1 MALRCVWQVH
11 QAVPDAPIIG
21 MGGIATG
28 EDALQFLAAGAS
40 AVEVGTMTFHD
51 PSAPV
56 RVQRELLALLEA
68 RGFTEVADV
77 VGIAHRGGLS

>member
-1 MALRCVWQVH
+1 
-11 QAVPDAPIIG
+11 

-40 AVEVGTMTFHD
+40 AVSVGTMTFND

-56 RVQRELLALLEA
+56 RVQRELLGLLDGL
-68 RGFTEVADV
+68 GFATVADA
-77 VGIAHRGGLS
+77 VGIAHTGGMP